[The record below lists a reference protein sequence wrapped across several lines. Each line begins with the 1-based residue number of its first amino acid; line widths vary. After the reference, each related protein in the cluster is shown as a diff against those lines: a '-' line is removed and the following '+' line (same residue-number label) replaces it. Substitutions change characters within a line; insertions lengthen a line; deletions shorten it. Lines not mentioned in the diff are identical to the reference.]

1 MALNRLMGLVRDK
14 IQLAT
19 NLLRG
24 SDLKARCARGG
35 MALAAGT
42 FVERGSRFVRTMILA
57 KLLLPADLGIVA
69 LVTAAILIFE
79 AVNEVGVR
87 QSVIQNKKGD
97 EDEYLNVAWWFQSMR
112 TTFLFAGAFLLAP
125 LISRFYAAP
134 QMLHLLRVMLI
145 SMLFNGLMSPRAFV
159 LEKQLRFSKAVVLVQ
174 GSGLLG
180 TLVTVCLVL
189 SLRNVWAIVIG
200 FVVESLIRC
209 VLSFLLCP
217 FRPRLRIDRDCLRD
231 ILKFARGM
239 LGLPILTLIA
249 FQTDVVVLGKVVSK
263 ELVGMYF
270 MAFQLARMPR
280 ELYARIVGSLLLPV
294 FSKKQDDKATLCRAV
309 LKMAKG
315 TSAIVTP
322 LMGFLIVCAGALLST
337 AYTPEYAEVSVPFC
351 LLCMVILLRTQ
362 GLILVSTYLAI
373 GQPQLHRGFVAL
385 RSAILVVLLYPGIV
399 LGKLV
404 GAASVVLLAEFV
416 AFIAQ
421 IHWMRKRIGLR
432 ARDYF
437 DCLLP
442 GLWASL
448 VVVMPVGAAVILGVE
463 AMWLLLIMGAGFCAA
478 ACATGLLLIAKHPIE
493 PQAQPSVSSSLD
505 EPPESIEDESLI
517 KVGVDT

>member
-35 MALAAGT
+35 MALMAGT
-42 FVERGSRFVRTMILA
+42 FVERGLRFVRTMILA

-69 LVTAAILIFE
+69 LVTAAMLIFE

-97 EDEYLNVAWWFQSMR
+97 EDEYLNVAWWFQSVR
-112 TTFLFAGAFLLAP
+112 TTFLFGVAFLLAP
-125 LISRFYAAP
+125 LVSRFYASP
-134 QMLHLLRVMLI
+134 QMLDLLRVMLI
-145 SMLFNGLMSPRAFV
+145 SMLFNGLLSPRAFV
-159 LEKQLRFSKAVVLVQ
+159 LEKQLRFAKAVVLVQ

-180 TLVTVCLVL
+180 TVVTVFLVL
-189 SLRNVWAIVIG
+189 SLRNVWGIVIG
-200 FVVESLIRC
+200 FVVESLMRC
-209 VLSFLLCP
+209 VLSYLLCP
-217 FRPRLRIDRDCLRD
+217 FRPRFRIDRDCLGD

-239 LGLPILTLIA
+239 VGLPILTLIA
-249 FQTDVVVLGKVVSK
+249 FQTDVLVLGKMVSK

-280 ELYARIVGSLLLPV
+280 ELYARIIGSLLLPV
-294 FSKKQDDKATLCRAV
+294 FSKKQDDNPTLCRAV

-315 TSAIVTP
+315 TSALFTP
-322 LMGFLIVCAGALLST
+322 LTAFLMVCAGALLST
-337 AYTPEYAEVSVPFC
+337 AYKPEYVEVSVPFC
-351 LLCMVILLRTQ
+351 ILCMVILLRTH

-385 RSAILVVLLYPGIV
+385 RAAILLLLLYPGIV

-404 GAASVVLLAEFV
+404 GAASVLLLAEFV
-416 AFIAQ
+416 GFIAQ
-421 IHWMRKRIGLR
+421 IYWMRKRIGLR

-437 DCLLP
+437 DCHLP

-448 VVVMPVGAAVILGVE
+448 VVIMPVGGAVIGGVE
-463 AMWLLLIMGAGFCAA
+463 SMRLLLIVGVCFCAA
-478 ACATGLLLIAKHPIE
+478 ACATGVLLVAKGPVE
-493 PQAQPSVSSSLD
+493 PQAQPCVCSSLD